1 MKVSSNQNKHKNKRQ
16 GMENNITNEQRRLL
30 LQSCLGIGLAAYL
43 NTSLSQTTWPQKPI
57 RFIVPFVPGGTSDIV
72 ARTVGQE
79 LSKQLPYPVIL
90 ENKAGG
96 GGVPAMLEVAK
107 APPDGY
113 TMILGHVGS
122 MAVNP
127 YIFSNTGY
135 DVNKDFIPV
144 TLLAKV
150 PSLFVVHPDLPVAN
164 LKELVA
170 YAKNNPGKLNYGS
183 AGNASAGHLAM
194 EYLKLTTGMDIAHIP
209 YKGTGPALTDLI
221 AGRIQ
226 VFSAGTPALLQYI
239 RSGKLRAIA
248 TGTPQRISSLP
259 NLPTVAESGYKGF
272 ESVQWYGILV
282 PAQTPESVVKQIQE
296 GAYKALRMPAVAE
309 RFASEDAIIGGGSPA
324 EFAAFIAQQQNL
336 WKNVVAKA
344 NIRAD

>member
-1 MKVSSNQNKHKNKRQ
+1 MDNKINQ
-16 GMENNITNEQRRLL
+16 EQRRLML
-30 LQSCLGIGLAAYL
+30 HGCIAMSLAGYL
-43 NTSLSQTTWPQKPI
+43 NLSFAQSTWPQKPI

-72 ARTVGQE
+72 ARTVSQE

-96 GGVPAMLEVAK
+96 GGVPAMQEVAK
-107 APPDGY
+107 SAPDGY

-127 YIFSNTGY
+127 YIFTNTGY
-135 DVNKDFIPV
+135 DVNKDFAPV

-150 PSLFVVHPDLPVAN
+150 PSLFVVHPDLPVET

-194 EYLKLTTGMDIAHIP
+194 EYLKLTTGMEITHIP
-209 YKGTGPALTDLI
+209 YKGTGPALTDLL

-282 PAQTPESVVKQIQE
+282 PAGTPESVIKRIQE
-296 GAYKALRMPAVAE
+296 ESYKALRTPAVAE
-309 RFASEDAIIGGGSPA
+309 RFASEDAVIGGGSPA
-324 EFAAFIAQQQNL
+324 EFAALIAQQQRV
-336 WKNVVAKA
+336 WKDVVTRA
-344 NIRAD
+344 NIRVD

>member
-1 MKVSSNQNKHKNKRQ
+1 MDNKIDQ
-16 GMENNITNEQRRLL
+16 EQRRLML
-30 LQSCLGIGLAAYL
+30 HGCLAMSLAGYFNLSLAQS
-43 NTSLSQTTWPQKPI
+43 TWPQKPI

-96 GGVPAMLEVAK
+96 GGVPAMQEVAK
-107 APPDGY
+107 SAPDGY

-127 YIFSNTGY
+127 YIFTNTGY
-135 DVNKDFIPV
+135 DVNKDFAPV

-150 PSLFVVHPDLPVAN
+150 PSLFVVHPDLPVEN

-194 EYLKLTTGMDIAHIP
+194 EYLKLTTGMEITHIP
-209 YKGTGPALTDLI
+209 YKGTGPALTDLL

-282 PAQTPESVVKQIQE
+282 PAGTPESVIKRIQE
-296 GAYKALRMPAVAE
+296 ESYKALRTPAVAE
-309 RFASEDAIIGGGSPA
+309 RFASEDAVIGGGSPS
-324 EFAAFIAQQQNL
+324 EFAALIAQQQRV
-336 WKNVVAKA
+336 WKDVVTRA
-344 NIRAD
+344 NIRVD

>member
-1 MKVSSNQNKHKNKRQ
+1 MSNRV
-16 GMENNITNEQRRLL
+16 TNQQRRLL
-30 LQSCLGIGLAAYL
+30 LHGCLATTLGGYL
-43 NTSLSQTTWPQKPI
+43 NNSLSQSAWPQKPI

-79 LSKQLPYPVIL
+79 LSRQLPYPVIL

-96 GGVPAMLEVAK
+96 GGVPAMQEVAK
-107 APPDGY
+107 SPPDGY

-135 DVNKDFIPV
+135 DVNKDFAPV

-150 PSLFVVHPDLPVAN
+150 PSLFVVNPELPVEN
-164 LKELVA
+164 LQELVA

-194 EYLKLTTGMDIAHIP
+194 EYLKLTTGMDITHIP
-209 YKGTGPALTDLI
+209 YKGTGPALTDLL

-248 TGTPQRISSLP
+248 VGTPQRIPSLP
-259 NLPTVAESGYKGF
+259 NVPTVAESGYKGF

-282 PAQTPESVVKQIQE
+282 PAKTPANIIKRIQE
-296 GAYKALRMPAVAE
+296 ESYKALRTPAVAE
-309 RFASEDAIIGGGSPA
+309 RFASEDAVIGGGTPA
-324 EFAAFIAQQQNL
+324 EFTALISQQQRI
-336 WKNVVAKA
+336 WKNVVTQA

>member
-1 MKVSSNQNKHKNKRQ
+1 MDNKINQ
-16 GMENNITNEQRRLL
+16 EQRRLML
-30 LQSCLGIGLAAYL
+30 HGCLAMSLAGYL
-43 NTSLSQTTWPQKPI
+43 NLGFAQSTWPQKPI

-96 GGVPAMLEVAK
+96 GGVPAMQEVAK
-107 APPDGY
+107 SAPDGY

-127 YIFSNTGY
+127 YIFTNTGY
-135 DVNKDFIPV
+135 DVNKDFVPV

-150 PSLFVVHPDLPVAN
+150 PSLFVVHPDLPVEN

-194 EYLKLTTGMDIAHIP
+194 EYLKLTTGMEITHIP
-209 YKGTGPALTDLI
+209 YKGTGPALTDLL

-282 PAQTPESVVKQIQE
+282 PAGTPESVIKRIQE
-296 GAYKALRMPAVAE
+296 ESYKALRTPAVAD
-309 RFASEDAIIGGGSPA
+309 RFASEDAVIGGGPPA
-324 EFAAFIAQQQNL
+324 EFAALIAQHQRV
-336 WKNVVAKA
+336 WKDVVTRA
-344 NIRAD
+344 NIRVD

>member
-1 MKVSSNQNKHKNKRQ
+1 MDNKIDQ
-16 GMENNITNEQRRLL
+16 GQRRLML
-30 LQSCLGIGLAAYL
+30 HGCLAMSLAGYL
-43 NTSLSQTTWPQKPI
+43 NLSFAQSTWPQKPI

-96 GGVPAMLEVAK
+96 GGVPAMQEVAK
-107 APPDGY
+107 SAPDGY

-127 YIFSNTGY
+127 YIFTNTGY

-150 PSLFVVHPDLPVAN
+150 PSLFVVHPDLPVEN

-209 YKGTGPALTDLI
+209 YKGTGPALTDLL

-282 PAQTPESVVKQIQE
+282 PAGTPESVIKRIQE
-296 GAYKALRMPAVAE
+296 ESYKALRTPAVAD
-309 RFASEDAIIGGGSPA
+309 RFASEDAVIGGGPPA
-324 EFAAFIAQQQNL
+324 EFAALIAQQQRV
-336 WKNVVAKA
+336 WKDVVTRA
-344 NIRAD
+344 NIRVD

>member
-1 MKVSSNQNKHKNKRQ
+1 MDNKIDQ
-16 GMENNITNEQRRLL
+16 EQRRLML
-30 LQSCLGIGLAAYL
+30 HGCLAMSLAGYFNLSLAQS
-43 NTSLSQTTWPQKPI
+43 TWPQKPI

-96 GGVPAMLEVAK
+96 GGVPAMQEVAK
-107 APPDGY
+107 SAPDGY

-127 YIFSNTGY
+127 YIFTNTGY
-135 DVNKDFIPV
+135 DVNKDFAPV

-150 PSLFVVHPDLPVAN
+150 PSLFVVHPDLPVEN

-194 EYLKLTTGMDIAHIP
+194 EYLKLTTGMEITHIP
-209 YKGTGPALTDLI
+209 YKGTGPALTDLL

-282 PAQTPESVVKQIQE
+282 PAGTPESVIKRIQE
-296 GAYKALRMPAVAE
+296 ESYKALRTPAVAE
-309 RFASEDAIIGGGSPA
+309 RFASEDAVIGGGSPA
-324 EFAAFIAQQQNL
+324 EFAALIAQQQRV
-336 WKNVVAKA
+336 WKDVVTRA
-344 NIRAD
+344 NIRVD

>member
-1 MKVSSNQNKHKNKRQ
+1 MDNKIDQ
-16 GMENNITNEQRRLL
+16 EQRRLML
-30 LQSCLGIGLAAYL
+30 HGCLAMSLAGYFNLSFAQS
-43 NTSLSQTTWPQKPI
+43 TWPQKPI

-96 GGVPAMLEVAK
+96 GGVPAMQEVAK
-107 APPDGY
+107 SAPDGY

-127 YIFSNTGY
+127 YIFTNTGY
-135 DVNKDFIPV
+135 DVNKDFVPV

-150 PSLFVVHPDLPVAN
+150 PSLFVVHPDLPVET

-194 EYLKLTTGMDIAHIP
+194 EYLKLTTGMEITHIP
-209 YKGTGPALTDLI
+209 YKGTGPALTDLL

-282 PAQTPESVVKQIQE
+282 PAGTPESVIKRIQE
-296 GAYKALRMPAVAE
+296 ESYKALRTPAVAE
-309 RFASEDAIIGGGSPA
+309 RFASEDAVIGGGSPA
-324 EFAAFIAQQQNL
+324 EFAALIAQQQRV
-336 WKNVVAKA
+336 WKDVVTRA
-344 NIRAD
+344 NIRVD

>member
-1 MKVSSNQNKHKNKRQ
+1 MDNKINR
-16 GMENNITNEQRRLL
+16 EQRRLML
-30 LQSCLGIGLAAYL
+30 HGCLAMSLAGYL
-43 NTSLSQTTWPQKPI
+43 NLGFAQSTWPQKPI

-96 GGVPAMLEVAK
+96 GGVPAMQEVAK
-107 APPDGY
+107 SAPDGY

-127 YIFSNTGY
+127 YIFTNTGY
-135 DVNKDFIPV
+135 DVNKDFVPV

-150 PSLFVVHPDLPVAN
+150 PSLFVVHPDLPVEN

-194 EYLKLTTGMDIAHIP
+194 EYLKLTTGMEITHIP
-209 YKGTGPALTDLI
+209 YKGTGPALTDLL

-282 PAQTPESVVKQIQE
+282 PAGTPESVIKRIQE
-296 GAYKALRMPAVAE
+296 ESYKALRTPAVAD
-309 RFASEDAIIGGGSPA
+309 RFASEDAVIGGGSPA
-324 EFAAFIAQQQNL
+324 EFAALIAQQQRV
-336 WKNVVAKA
+336 WKDVVTRA
-344 NIRAD
+344 NIRVD

>member
-1 MKVSSNQNKHKNKRQ
+1 MDNKIDQ
-16 GMENNITNEQRRLL
+16 EQRRLML
-30 LQSCLGIGLAAYL
+30 HGCLAMSLAGCFNLSFAQS
-43 NTSLSQTTWPQKPI
+43 TWPQKPI

-96 GGVPAMLEVAK
+96 GGVPAMQEVAK
-107 APPDGY
+107 SAPDGY

-127 YIFSNTGY
+127 YIFTNTGY
-135 DVNKDFIPV
+135 DVNKDFVPV

-150 PSLFVVHPDLPVAN
+150 PSLFVVHPDLPVET

-194 EYLKLTTGMDIAHIP
+194 EYLKLTTGMEITHIP
-209 YKGTGPALTDLI
+209 YKGTGPALTDLL

-282 PAQTPESVVKQIQE
+282 PAGTPESVIKRIQE
-296 GAYKALRMPAVAE
+296 ESYKALRTPAVAE
-309 RFASEDAIIGGGSPA
+309 RFASEDAVIGGGSPA
-324 EFAAFIAQQQNL
+324 EFAALIAQQQRV
-336 WKNVVAKA
+336 WKDVVTRA
-344 NIRAD
+344 NIRVD

>member
-1 MKVSSNQNKHKNKRQ
+1 M
-16 GMENNITNEQRRLL
+16 NNNTINEQRRLIIHG
-30 LQSCLGIGLAAYL
+30 CLATGLASYFS
-43 NTSLSQTTWPQKPI
+43 TSFAQSTWPQKPI

-79 LSKQLPYPVIL
+79 LSRQLPYPVIL

-96 GGVPAMLEVAK
+96 GGVPAMQEVAK
-107 APPDGY
+107 AAPDGY

-127 YIFSNTGY
+127 YIFANTGY
-135 DVNKDFIPV
+135 DVNKDFAPV
-144 TLLAKV
+144 TLLATV
-150 PSLFVVHPDLPVAN
+150 PSLFVVNPELPVEN
-164 LKELVA
+164 LKELIA

-194 EYLKLTTGMDIAHIP
+194 EYLKLTTGMDITHIP
-209 YKGTGPALTDLI
+209 YKGTGPALTDLL

-248 TGTPQRISSLP
+248 VGTPQRIPSLP
-259 NLPTVAESGYKGF
+259 NVPTVAESGYKGF

-282 PAQTPESVVKQIQE
+282 PAKTPNSIIKRIQE
-296 GAYKALRMPAVAE
+296 ESYKALRTPAVAE
-309 RFASEDAIIGGGSPA
+309 RFASEDAVIGGGPPA
-324 EFAAFIAQQQNL
+324 EFAALIAQQQRI
-336 WKNVVAKA
+336 WKEVVLKA

>member
-1 MKVSSNQNKHKNKRQ
+1 MPDERHSMNNKT
-16 GMENNITNEQRRLL
+16 TNEQRRLIIHG
-30 LQSCLGIGLAAYL
+30 CLATGLASYL
-43 NTSLSQTTWPQKPI
+43 SSGFSQSTWPQKPI

-79 LSKQLPYPVIL
+79 LSRQLPYPVIL

-96 GGVPAMLEVAK
+96 GGVPAMQEVAK
-107 APPDGY
+107 SAPDGY

-127 YIFSNTGY
+127 YIFTNTGY
-135 DVNKDFIPV
+135 DVNKDFAPV
-144 TLLAKV
+144 TLLATV
-150 PSLFVVHPDLPVAN
+150 PSLFVVNPEVPVEN

-194 EYLKLTTGMDIAHIP
+194 EYLKLATGMDITHIP
-209 YKGTGPALTDLI
+209 YKGTGPALTDLL

-248 TGTPQRISSLP
+248 VGTPQRIPSLP
-259 NLPTVAESGYKGF
+259 NVPTVAESGYKGF

-282 PAQTPESVVKQIQE
+282 PAKTPKSIITRIQE
-296 GAYKALRMPAVAE
+296 ESYKALRTPAVAE
-309 RFASEDAIIGGGSPA
+309 RFASEDAVIGGGPPA
-324 EFAAFIAQQQNL
+324 QFAALIAQQQRI
-336 WKNVVAKA
+336 WKEVVFKA

>member
-1 MKVSSNQNKHKNKRQ
+1 MDNKIDQ
-16 GMENNITNEQRRLL
+16 EQRRLML
-30 LQSCLGIGLAAYL
+30 HGCLAMSLAGYFNLSFAQS
-43 NTSLSQTTWPQKPI
+43 TWPQKPI

-96 GGVPAMLEVAK
+96 GGVPAMQEVAK
-107 APPDGY
+107 SAPDGY

-127 YIFSNTGY
+127 YIFTNTGY
-135 DVNKDFIPV
+135 DVNKDFAPV

-150 PSLFVVHPDLPVAN
+150 PSLFVVHPDLPVET

-194 EYLKLTTGMDIAHIP
+194 EYLKLTTGMEITHIP
-209 YKGTGPALTDLI
+209 YKGTGPALTDLL

-282 PAQTPESVVKQIQE
+282 PAGTPESVIKRIQE
-296 GAYKALRMPAVAE
+296 ESYKALRTPAVAE
-309 RFASEDAIIGGGSPA
+309 RFASEDAVIGGGSPA
-324 EFAAFIAQQQNL
+324 EFAALIAQQQRV
-336 WKNVVAKA
+336 WKDVVTRA
-344 NIRAD
+344 NIRVD

>member
-1 MKVSSNQNKHKNKRQ
+1 MSINT
-16 GMENNITNEQRRLL
+16 INEQRRLIIHGCL
-30 LQSCLGIGLAAYL
+30 ATALTSYFSTSFAQS
-43 NTSLSQTTWPQKPI
+43 TWPQKPI

-79 LSKQLPYPVIL
+79 LSRQLPYPVIL

-96 GGVPAMLEVAK
+96 GGVPAMQEVAK
-107 APPDGY
+107 AAPDGY

-135 DVNKDFIPV
+135 DVNKDFAPV
-144 TLLAKV
+144 TLLATV
-150 PSLFVVHPDLPVAN
+150 PSLFVVNPELPVEN
-164 LKELVA
+164 LKELIA

-194 EYLKLTTGMDIAHIP
+194 EYLKLTTGMDITHIP
-209 YKGTGPALTDLI
+209 YKGTGPALTDLL

-248 TGTPQRISSLP
+248 VGTPQRIPSLP
-259 NLPTVAESGYKGF
+259 NVPTVAESGYKGF

-282 PAQTPESVVKQIQE
+282 PAKTPNSIIKRIQE
-296 GAYKALRMPAVAE
+296 ESYKALRTPAVAE
-309 RFASEDAIIGGGSPA
+309 RFASEDAIIGGGPPSQ
-324 EFAAFIAQQQNL
+324 FAALIAQQQRI
-336 WKNVVAKA
+336 WKEVVLKA